1 MRESET
7 HPTTQEEFD
16 ALLKNVDGEYKKA
29 VIDIYRY
36 GKRLSCVCR
45 ENNISRKNLQNRL
58 LKNKTKY
65 MSLRYGFLANNMA
78 KGYTEKSTKES
89 MGFKS
94 SRHLNKLM
102 WEKVRGDIK
111 PSKRWKISKRD
122 NFRCVLCGS
131 DATDRKLHIDH
142 IVPVSKG
149 GKSID
154 SNLRVLCDS
163 CNIGRNTDLS
173 KNIVDFASSSK
184 NNQHTIKLNT
194 DAE

>member
-1 MRESET
+1 MRESDT
-7 HPTTQEEFD
+7 HPMTEKEFD
-16 ALLKNVDGEYKKA
+16 ILLDNIDGEYRKA

-45 ENNISRKNLQNRL
+45 ENNIGRRNLQNRL

-78 KGYTEKSTKES
+78 KGYTEKYTKEK

-102 WEKVRGDIK
+102 WDKVRGDIK
-111 PSKRWKISKRD
+111 PSVRWKILKRD
-122 NFRCVLCGS
+122 NFRCVLCGA

-142 IVPVSKG
+142 IDPVSLG
-149 GKSID
+149 GKSN
-154 SNLRVLCDS
+154 SKNLRVLCDS

-173 KNIVDFASSSK
+173 KDVVDFASPSK
-184 NNQHTIKLNT
+184 NNQHTTKHKN